1 MSRSESSPRPSPS
14 LAAAL
19 QRHRAR
25 ILEEWTRAIREVVG
39 AHYREHQPGEVAA
52 WADRALSVIITSLET
67 GSDDFLC
74 GYLEDLS
81 ATRWEMGFEIEEV
94 VQALLLLQEVCLPV
108 LLERTAAVD
117 GEVEKR
123 VSGLAVCLREA
134 VACFVRH
141 YAETMRDSL
150 EEKKKRTA
158 QLYERTRRS
167 LTETRTMQ
175 GVVAAVLGS
184 LDFRRT
190 LAVVCQEAVRL
201 TGARGSSILLMDE
214 DGRVRL
220 AHALG
225 YGACRARELLA
236 LANGHEQE
244 VVPSQPVLVD
254 ELELG
259 PDEAG
264 RAHDVVS
271 FLAVPLRRKRILVGS
286 LQLVADRG
294 KLEHDDLRLMVLLAR
309 QVGLVIEH
317 EFLHERHERMA
328 LLEERNRLGRELH
341 DSVTQSLYAV
351 TLHSETAARLLESGN
366 HDAAGGHLRAVR
378 DGALD
383 ALREMR
389 LLIFELR
396 PPDFEKGGFVC
407 ALQARLKA
415 VEERVGLATR
425 LETEGEEDIP
435 RGVAEGLYGIAREA
449 LNNCVK
455 HADASRVVIRLAMR
469 PSRVLL
475 EIEDDGVGFVRSQ
488 TAATGGLGLKCM
500 EERTE
505 LMGGRMEIR
514 SQPDRGT
521 RVTVEV
527 PLGKPGAD
535 RGQEDRAFEGRD
547 ADRE

>member
-1 MSRSESSPRPSPS
+1 MNRSEGPSRPSPN

-19 QRHRAR
+19 QCHRAR
-25 ILEEWTRAIREVVG
+25 ILGEWTRAIREVVG

-52 WADRALSVIITSLET
+52 WADRALTAIITSLET

-81 ATRWEMGFEIEEV
+81 ATRWEMGFDIEEV
-94 VQALLLLQEVCLPV
+94 VQALLLLQEVCFPV
-108 LLERTAAVD
+108 LLERTAAGD
-117 GEVEKR
+117 GEVGKG
-123 VSGLAVCLREA
+123 VCGLAVCLREA

-175 GVVAAVLGS
+175 GVVTAVLGS

-190 LAVVCQEAVRL
+190 LEVVCQEAVRL
-201 TGARGSSILLMDE
+201 TGARGSSILLLDE
-214 DGRVRL
+214 DGTVQL
-220 AHALG
+220 AHAIG
-225 YGACRARELLA
+225 YGADRARGLLT
-236 LANGHEQE
+236 LANGHAGEA
-244 VVPSQPVLVD
+244 VPSQPVLVN

-259 PDEAG
+259 PSGKG

-271 FLAVPLRRKRILVGS
+271 FLAVPLRRRRNLVGS

-294 KLEHDDLRLMVLLAR
+294 GLEHDDLRLMVLLAR

-351 TLHSETAARLLESGN
+351 TLHSETAARLLKAGN
-366 HDAAGGHLRAVR
+366 RDAAAGHLQTVR

-396 PPDFEKGGFVC
+396 PPDFGKRGFVC

-415 VEERVGLATR
+415 VEERVGIATR
-425 LETEGEEDIP
+425 LEADGVEGIP
-435 RGVAEGLYGIAREA
+435 RRIAEGLYGIAREA

-455 HADASRVVIRLAMR
+455 HADASNVVIRLGVR
-469 PSRVLL
+469 SSRILL
-475 EIEDDGVGFVRSQ
+475 EIEDDGVGFARSKM
-488 TAATGGLGLKCM
+488 TGAGGLGLKCM
-500 EERTE
+500 EERAA
-505 LMGGRMEIR
+505 LMEGEVKIR
-514 SQPDRGT
+514 SRPGGGT
-521 RVTVEV
+521 KVSVEV
-527 PLGKPGAD
+527 PLGEPGGT
-535 RGQEDRAFEGRD
+535 RVREDSAFEGRG